1 MSGLPMMSEDDKL
14 ESMLADPW
22 LARPRTRW
30 PLSILFVLVALFAL
44 KPIIVDRLISRAE
57 AYSSNSMFNNA
68 ERECQKAIFL
78 DSGNT
83 RAWNLLGGAYRSQGD
98 IPNAVNTYLN
108 AINVNPANKVANFRV
123 AMLFVLEKD
132 YRRAIPHFELIRIL
146 GPESPAALACDS
158 FSYYRASLEMLSL
171 CYEKTGKSD
180 KIQDILK
187 DLARTFPGCSKDY
200 DMLKI
205 RNAK

>member
-1 MSGLPMMSEDDKL
+1 MMSEDDKL

-22 LARPRTRW
+22 LAKPRTRW
-30 PLSILFVLVALFAL
+30 PLSILLVLVALFAL
-44 KPIIVDRLISRAE
+44 KPIIINRLISRAE

-78 DSGNT
+78 ESNNAS
-83 RAWNLLGGAYRSQGD
+83 AWNILGGAYKSQGD
-98 IPNAVNTYLN
+98 IRNAVNTYLN
-108 AINVNPANKVANFRV
+108 AININPANKVAHFRV
-123 AMLFVLEKD
+123 AMIFALEKD

-171 CYEKTGKSD
+171 CYEKTGKPD

-187 DLARTFPGCSKDY
+187 DLARTFPGCSKDD
-200 DMLKI
+200 DMLQFQ
-205 RNAK
+205 NAK

>member
-1 MSGLPMMSEDDKL
+1 MMSEDDKL

-22 LARPRTRW
+22 LAKPRTRW
-30 PLSILFVLVALFAL
+30 PLSILLVLVALFAL
-44 KPIIVDRLISRAE
+44 KPIIINRLISRAE

-78 DSGNT
+78 DGDNA
-83 RAWNLLGGAYRSQGD
+83 RAWNILGGAYKSQGD
-98 IPNAVNTYLN
+98 IRNAVNTYLN
-108 AINVNPANKVANFRV
+108 AININPANKVAHFRV
-123 AMLFVLEKD
+123 AMIFALEKD

-171 CYEKTGKSD
+171 CYEKTGKPD

-187 DLARTFPGCSKDY
+187 DLARTFPGCSKDD
-200 DMLKI
+200 DMLQFQ
-205 RNAK
+205 NAK

>member
-1 MSGLPMMSEDDKL
+1 MMSQDDKL

-22 LARPRTRW
+22 LAKPGARW

-44 KPIIVDRLISRAE
+44 KPIIIDRLISRAE

-78 DSGNT
+78 DGGNA
-83 RAWNLLGGAYRSQGD
+83 RAWNLLGNAYKSRGD
-98 IPNAVNTYLN
+98 TTNAINTYLN
-108 AINVNPANKVANFRV
+108 AINANPANKVAHFRV
-123 AMLFVLEKD
+123 AMIFALEKN

-171 CYEKTGKSD
+171 CYERTD
-180 KIQDILK
+180 KLDKLQDILK
-187 DLARTFPGCSKDY
+187 DLARTYTGCPKDD
-200 DMLKI
+200 DMLQI
-205 RNAK
+205 QDAK

>member
-1 MSGLPMMSEDDKL
+1 MMSEDEKL

-22 LARPRTRW
+22 LAKPRTRW
-30 PLSILFVLVALFAL
+30 PLSVLFVLVVLFAL
-44 KPIIVDRLISRAE
+44 KPIIINRLISRAE

-68 ERECQKAIFL
+68 ERECQKVIFL
-78 DSGNT
+78 DGDNV
-83 RAWNLLGGAYRSQGD
+83 RAWNILGGAYKSQGD
-98 IPNAVNTYLN
+98 IQNAVTTYLN
-108 AINVNPANKVANFRV
+108 AINANPANKVAHFKL
-123 AMLFVLEKD
+123 AMIFTLEND

-146 GPESPAALACDS
+146 GPESPAVLACDP

-171 CYEKTGKSD
+171 CYEKTDKPD

-187 DLARTFPGCSKDY
+187 DLARTHSGCPKND
-200 DMLKI
+200 DILQI

>member
-1 MSGLPMMSEDDKL
+1 MMSQDDKL

-22 LARPRTRW
+22 LAKPRARW

-57 AYSSNSMFNNA
+57 AYSSNRMFNNA
-68 ERECQKAIFL
+68 ERECQKVIFL
-78 DSGNT
+78 DGDNA
-83 RAWNLLGGAYRSQGD
+83 RAWNILGGAYKSQGD
-98 IPNAVNTYLN
+98 IQNAVNTYLN
-108 AINVNPANKVANFRV
+108 AININPANKVAHFRV
-123 AMLFVLEKD
+123 AMIFALEKD
-132 YRRAIPHFELIRIL
+132 YHRAIPHFELIRIL

-171 CYEKTGKSD
+171 CYEKTDKPD

-187 DLARTFPGCSKDY
+187 DLARTFPGCSKDD
-200 DMLKI
+200 DMRQIQNTK
-205 RNAK
+205 

>member
-1 MSGLPMMSEDDKL
+1 MMSQDDKL

-44 KPIIVDRLISRAE
+44 KPVIVDRLISRAE

-78 DSGNT
+78 DGSNA
-83 RAWNLLGGAYRSQGD
+83 RAWNLLGGAYKSRGD
-98 IPNAVNTYLN
+98 IRNAVNTYLN

-123 AMLFVLEKD
+123 AMIFALEKN
-132 YRRAIPHFELIRIL
+132 YQRAIPHFELIRIL
-146 GPESPAALACDS
+146 GPESPAALACDP

-171 CYEKTGKSD
+171 CYEKTD
-180 KIQDILK
+180 KLDKLQDIIK
-187 DLARTFPGCSKDY
+187 DLARTYTDCPKDD
-200 DMLKI
+200 DMLQI
-205 RNAK
+205 QNAK

>member
-1 MSGLPMMSEDDKL
+1 MMSQDDKL

-22 LARPRTRW
+22 LARPGTRW

-57 AYSSNSMFNNA
+57 AYSSNSMFNNTA
-68 ERECQKAIFL
+68 RECQKAIFL
-78 DSGNT
+78 EGSNT

-108 AINVNPANKVANFRV
+108 AINANPANKVAHFRV
-123 AMLFVLEKD
+123 AMIFALEKD

-146 GPESPAALACDS
+146 GPESPAAFACNP

-171 CYEKTGKSD
+171 CYEKTGKPD

-187 DLARTFPGCSKDY
+187 DLARTYPRGQKDE
-200 DMLKI
+200 DMLQI
-205 RNAK
+205 QNAK

>member
-1 MSGLPMMSEDDKL
+1 MMSEDEKL

-22 LARPRTRW
+22 LAKPRTRW
-30 PLSILFVLVALFAL
+30 SLSILFVLVALFAL
-44 KPIIVDRLISRAE
+44 KPIIVNRLISRAE

-78 DSGNT
+78 ESNNAS
-83 RAWNLLGGAYRSQGD
+83 AWNILGGAYKSQGD
-98 IPNAVNTYLN
+98 IRNAVNTYLN
-108 AINVNPANKVANFRV
+108 AININPANKVAHFRV
-123 AMLFVLEKD
+123 AMIFALEKD

-146 GPESPAALACDS
+146 GPESPAALACDP

-171 CYEKTGKSD
+171 CYEKTDKPD

-187 DLARTFPGCSKDY
+187 DLARTFPGGPKDD
-200 DMLKI
+200 DMHQIQNTK
-205 RNAK
+205 